1 MFHGSFL
8 TPYIDWRFMKFFNF
22 VKSRFNINKRNGL
35 YLTIGTIITAVFLFI
50 FFNLIEDIFDASS
63 LLIFDKNIIRVIE
76 SIRTPFLNKIMAFI
90 TYMGNIYA
98 VAISFLIMV
107 ILLIILKKWRYL
119 YSLLISFSSSAIF
132 VVLIKNIIGRQR
144 PPIEN
149 ALIVLKDFSFPSGHS
164 YFAVAFYGLSIY
176 FVFDILTNK
185 ILRALVI
192 IFGTVLVLSLGF
204 SRLYLGVHWPSDV
217 FAGFAVAIALITTII
232 TILEIKERFQPIKKS
247 VSVKTKKTAAIA
259 GLIMFCSWIIYLII
273 YYILNPL
280 K

>member
-247 VSVKTKKTAAIA
+247 VSVKTKKTAAVA